1 MSGLWTAQ
9 QREWL
14 QAMGHQVFSFASGQ
28 VADTPLIENEAA
40 EPVRAAAPSV
50 NRDPAPARPPRAPAT
65 TPGNDRLMQA
75 LLRAAGAH
83 VDAAVVTALVPDTA
97 QLRGNAATKRAL
109 WPRLRALRR
118 GRPV

>member
-14 QAMGHQVFSFASGQ
+14 QAMGHQVFAFAATQ
-28 VADTPLIENEAA
+28 DAPVVENEAPV
-40 EPVRAAAPSV
+40 PVRPASPTD
-50 NRDPAPARPPRAPAT
+50 RDRAPARASHMPGTPP
-65 TPGNDRLMQA
+65 GSDRLMQA
-75 LLRAAGAH
+75 LLRAAGTH
-83 VDAAVVTALVPDTA
+83 VDAAAVIALVPDTT
-97 QLRGNAATKRAL
+97 QLRGDAAAKRAL